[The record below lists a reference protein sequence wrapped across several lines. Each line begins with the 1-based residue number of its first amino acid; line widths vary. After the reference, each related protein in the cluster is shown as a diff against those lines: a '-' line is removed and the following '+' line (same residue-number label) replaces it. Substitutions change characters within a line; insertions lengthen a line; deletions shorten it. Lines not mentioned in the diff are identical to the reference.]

1 VRQNPI
7 VTLTTDFGTSP
18 YVGQLKGCLLSNCPS
33 AQIVDISH
41 DIRPQSV
48 IHGATVLQDSVPY
61 FPPGSIHI
69 AVVDPGVGTDR
80 SLVVAEIG
88 PWLVLGPDNGLL
100 SSLAS
105 DWPIGRIIRL
115 ANPEYWNRK
124 VSKTFHGRDILAPV
138 AGQLA
143 NGVALEK
150 FGPQHRELS
159 PNPVPRTVT
168 TAHSISGQIL
178 FSDHYG
184 NLITNIPLDDF
195 PTHAPEDILRVF
207 ISGKERCP
215 FPRRMIPWV
224 KTYADAQ
231 HGELVALVGSS
242 GRVEVSVVNGNAS
255 RRIGSEDI
263 DVSIEFERAIAL

>member
-1 VRQNPI
+1 MSQNPI
-7 VTLTTDFGTSP
+7 VTLTTDFGASA

-33 AQIVDISH
+33 ARIVDISH

-48 IHGATVLQDSVPY
+48 LHGATVLQDSVPC

-69 AVVDPGVGTDR
+69 AVVDPGVGSDR

-100 SSLAS
+100 SSLAA

-115 ANPEYWNRK
+115 ANPEYWQRK

-138 AGQLA
+138 AGHLA
-143 NGVALEK
+143 SGVALEK
-150 FGPQHRELS
+150 FGPRHSELF

-184 NLITNIPLDDF
+184 NLITNIALDDF
-195 PTHAPEDILRVF
+195 PTDAPDDVLRVF
-207 ISGKERCP
+207 ICGKENSP
-215 FPRRMIPWV
+215 FPRQMIPWV
-224 KTYADAQ
+224 RTYADGQ

-242 GRVEVSVVNGNAS
+242 GRVEVAVVNGNAS
-255 RRIGSEDI
+255 LHIGSEDI
-263 DVSIEFERAIAL
+263 DVSIEFERAFFR